1 MENGLNEIKSVQ
13 GVQGCFVADNAGQ
26 IFAKA
31 SVPGL
36 DDRNLQ
42 EISRL
47 CLETLVA
54 VDQVED
60 QMTELDF
67 STLAATVLVRDHDS
81 YILVIICDPD
91 VNTSLVRLSIN
102 VVTSQWAEDKKIQ
115 RRIDSHHQAREV
127 L

>member
-13 GVQGCFVADNAGQ
+13 GVQGCFVADNKGQ
-26 IFAKA
+26 IYAKA
-31 SVPGL
+31 SVSGL
-36 DDRNLQ
+36 DDRKLQ

-47 CLETLVA
+47 CLEALVS

-60 QMTELDF
+60 QISELDF
-67 STLAATVLVRDHDS
+67 STSESTVLVRDHQS
-81 YILVIICDPD
+81 YLLVILCNPD

-102 VVTSQWAEDKKIQ
+102 VVTSQWSEDKKIQ
-115 RRIDSHHQAREV
+115 RRIENHHQAREV

>member
-13 GVQGCFVADNAGQ
+13 GVQGCFVADNEGQ
-26 IFAKA
+26 IYAKA

-36 DDRNLQ
+36 DDRKLQ

-47 CLETLVA
+47 CLESLVA

-60 QMTELDF
+60 QISELDF
-67 STLAATVLVRDHDS
+67 STSEATVLVRDHIS
-81 YILVIICDPD
+81 YLLVILCDHE

-115 RRIDSHHQAREV
+115 RRIESHNLVREV

>member
-13 GVQGCFVADNAGQ
+13 GVRGCFVADNGGQ
-26 IFAKA
+26 IYAKA
-31 SVPGL
+31 AVPGL

-47 CLETLVA
+47 CLESLVA

-60 QMTELDF
+60 QINELDF
-67 STLAATVLVRDHDS
+67 STPEATVLVRDHNS
-81 YILVIICDPD
+81 YFLVILCDHD
-91 VNTSLVRLSIN
+91 VNTSLVRISIN

-115 RRIDSHHQAREV
+115 RRIESHHQVREV